1 LKNNYKFELSR
12 LPRNC
17 TNEEI
22 IIEVKRVGSL
32 IKKDV
37 LSQDDFNKYAK
48 VSSSTARKRF
58 GSWKKVLIAAGLSH
72 RYADRPEFKKARSR
86 KFTDEEIIIELQ
98 RIAKLIGK
106 ESISMEDFMKN
117 SSIEIHPESVRRRFG
132 SWAGLME
139 KAELK
144 LSPKYHRRYSNEEY
158 FENLLNVWTYLG
170 RQPLYREIDE
180 YPSTI
185 SSGAYEGRFGSWR
198 KALEAFVT
206 RMNEDEL
213 ENNGEANVEKT
224 IPQTVNI
231 LEPKKEPKKQKTIP
245 RAEDRRGI
253 NLSLRYKI
261 LVRDNF
267 RCVRCG
273 RSPATTPSVELHI
286 DHKNPFSNQGKT
298 VLENLETKCKECNL
312 GKSHRHIE

>member
-1 LKNNYKFELSR
+1 MKFELSR

-22 IIEVKRVGSL
+22 IAEVKRVGSL
-32 IKKDV
+32 FKKDV
-37 LSQDDFNKYAK
+37 MSQDDFNKYAK
-48 VSSSTARKRF
+48 ISSSTARKRF
-58 GSWKKVLIAAGLSH
+58 GSWKKVLIAAGLEH

-86 KFTDEEIIIELQ
+86 NLTDEEIIVEVQ
-98 RIAKLIGK
+98 RIAKLIGE
-106 ESISMEDFMKN
+106 ESITMEDFMEN

-158 FENLLNVWTYLG
+158 FENLLNVWTYHG

-180 YPSTI
+180 HPSII

-206 RMNEDEL
+206 RMNEDET
-213 ENNGEANVEKT
+213 ENKEEANAEKT
-224 IPQTVNI
+224 IPQFVDI
-231 LEPKKEPKKQKTIP
+231 LEPKKEPKRKKTIP
-245 RAEDRRGI
+245 RAEARRGI
-253 NLSLRYKI
+253 NLSLRYKV
-261 LVRDNF
+261 LLRDKF

-273 RSPATTPSVELHI
+273 RSPATTPGVELHI
-286 DHKNPFSNQGKT
+286 DHKNPFSKQGRT
-298 VLENLETKCKECNL
+298 VLENLETKCKQCNL
-312 GKSHRHIE
+312 GKGDRHIE

>member
-1 LKNNYKFELSR
+1 MKFELSR

-22 IIEVKRVGSL
+22 IAEVKRVGSL
-32 IKKDV
+32 LKKDV
-37 LSQDDFNKYAK
+37 MSQDDFNKYAK
-48 VSSSTARKRF
+48 ISSSTARKRF
-58 GSWKKVLIAAGLSH
+58 GSWKKVLIAAGLEH

-86 KFTDEEIIIELQ
+86 KLTDEEIIVELQ
-98 RIAKLIGK
+98 RIAKLTGK
-106 ESISMEDFMKN
+106 ESITMKDFMEN

-132 SWAGLME
+132 SWVGLME

-158 FENLLNVWTYLG
+158 FENLLNVWTYHG

-185 SSGAYEGRFGSWR
+185 SSGAYEYRFGTWR
-198 KALEAFVT
+198 KALEAFVVK
-206 RMNEDEL
+206 MNEDETENKEADTIENKSVDIL
-213 ENNGEANVEKT
+213 ELEKEIKRKNT
-224 IPQTVNI
+224 IP
-231 LEPKKEPKKQKTIP
+231 K
-245 RAEDRRGI
+245 REDRRAI
-253 NLSLRYKI
+253 NLSLRYKG

-273 RSPATTPSVELHI
+273 RSPATTPGVELQI
-286 DHKNPFSNQGKT
+286 DHKNPFSNQGET
-298 VLENLETKCKECNL
+298 SLENLETKYKECNL
-312 GKSHRHIE
+312 GKGDRHIE

>member
-1 LKNNYKFELSR
+1 MTMKFELSR
-12 LPRNC
+12 LARNC

-22 IIEVKRVGSL
+22 IAEVKRVGSL

-37 LSQDDFNKYAK
+37 MSQDVFNEYAK

-58 GSWKKVLIAAGLSH
+58 GSWKKVLIAAGLDH

-86 KFTDEEIIIELQ
+86 KLTDEEIIVELQ
-98 RIAKLIGK
+98 RIAKIIGK
-106 ESISMEDFMKN
+106 ESITIDDFMTN
-117 SSIEIHPESVRRRFG
+117 SSIEMHPESVRRRFG
-132 SWAGLME
+132 SWPALLE
-139 KAELK
+139 KAGLK

-158 FENLLNVWTYLG
+158 FENLLNVWTYHG
-170 RQPLYREIDE
+170 RQPVYREIDE

-206 RMNEDEL
+206 RMNEDET
-213 ENNGEANVEKT
+213 ENREEANTEKT
-224 IPQTVNI
+224 IPQFIDI
-231 LEPKKEPKKQKTIP
+231 LEPKKEPKRKKIIP
-245 RAEDRRGI
+245 RGETRRGI
-253 NLSLRYKI
+253 NLSLRYKVLI
-261 LVRDNF
+261 RDKF

-273 RSPATTPSVELHI
+273 RSPATTPGVELQI

-298 VLENLETKCKECNL
+298 LLENLETKCKECNL
-312 GKSHRHIE
+312 GKGDRHIE

>member
-1 LKNNYKFELSR
+1 MKFELSR

-22 IIEVKRVGSL
+22 IAEVKRVGSL
-32 IKKDV
+32 LKKDV
-37 LSQDDFNKYAK
+37 MSQDDFNKYAK
-48 VSSSTARKRF
+48 ISSSTARKRF
-58 GSWKKVLIAAGLSH
+58 GSWKKVLIAAGLEH

-86 KFTDEEIIIELQ
+86 KLTDEEIIVELQ
-98 RIAKLIGK
+98 RIAKLMGK
-106 ESISMEDFMKN
+106 ESITMEDFMDN

-158 FENLLNVWTYLG
+158 FENLLNVWTYHG

-180 YPSTI
+180 HPSRI

-206 RMNEDEL
+206 RMNEDET
-213 ENNGEANVEKT
+213 ENREEANTEKR
-224 IPQTVNI
+224 IPQFVDI
-231 LEPKKEPKKQKTIP
+231 LEPKKESKRKKTIP
-245 RAEDRRGI
+245 RGETHRGI
-253 NLSLRYKI
+253 NLSLRYKV
-261 LVRDNF
+261 LLRDKF

-273 RSPATTPSVELHI
+273 RSPATTPGVELHI
-286 DHKNPFSNQGKT
+286 DHKNPFSKQGRT
-298 VLENLETKCKECNL
+298 ALENLETKCKECNL
-312 GKSHRHIE
+312 GKGDRHIE

>member
-1 LKNNYKFELSR
+1 MKFELSR

-22 IIEVKRVGSL
+22 IAEVKRVGSL
-32 IKKDV
+32 FKKDV
-37 LSQDDFNKYAK
+37 MSQDDFNKYAK
-48 VSSSTARKRF
+48 ISSSTARKRF
-58 GSWKKVLIAAGLSH
+58 GSWKKVLIAAGLEH

-86 KFTDEEIIIELQ
+86 KLTDEEIIVEVQ
-98 RIAKLIGK
+98 RIAKLIGE
-106 ESISMEDFMKN
+106 ESITMEDFMEN

-158 FENLLNVWTYLG
+158 FENLLNVWTYHG

-180 YPSTI
+180 HPSII
-185 SSGAYEGRFGSWR
+185 SPGAYEGRFGSWR

-206 RMNEDEL
+206 RMNEDET
-213 ENNGEANVEKT
+213 ENKEEANAEKT
-224 IPQTVNI
+224 IPQFVDI
-231 LEPKKEPKKQKTIP
+231 LEPKKEPKRKKTLP
-245 RAEDRRGI
+245 RAEARQGI
-253 NLSLRYKI
+253 NLSLRYKV
-261 LVRDNF
+261 LLRDKF

-273 RSPATTPSVELHI
+273 RSPATTPGVELHI
-286 DHKNPFSNQGKT
+286 DHKNPFSKQGRT
-298 VLENLETKCKECNL
+298 VLENLETKCKQCNL
-312 GKSHRHIE
+312 GKGDRHIE